1 MHKRNDGRYQATI
14 TWSEDDE
21 LLTEWINE
29 YKDEHNTSDSQA
41 ITYALRNYIQ
51 KDIANEGQ

>member
-1 MHKRNDGRYQATI
+1 MHKREDGRYQATI

-41 ITYALRNYIQ
+41 IKYALRNYIQ
-51 KDIANEGQ
+51 TQQ